1 MPQAGGAVNS
11 KPVLLWVDCTV
22 GLPDPEHRVRC
33 ATHFDIANA
42 EGVAQLPD
50 DIARHKPGA
59 LCFEF
64 DYPDQPRLQAM
75 LAIKK
80 SFPRLPI
87 LMLTQESSE
96 RLAVWAFRSRVW
108 NYLVKPVPAV
118 ELTECL
124 QALSS
129 LCHRT
134 APPRVAQLLAQSA
147 PEGLREKPLK
157 PEVARLQAGLNY
169 VTQHYHERISAEAV
183 ARACGLNRFDF
194 SRKFRAAFG
203 MTFREYLLRARI
215 HEARRLLIAG
225 TISVTGV
232 AYSVGFNDGSHFA
245 RLFKRITGHL
255 PSDYR
260 ASDAARAL
268 HLRRRATDGTE
279 PLAAGA

>member
-1 MPQAGGAVNS
+1 MNS
-11 KPVLLWVDCTV
+11 KPILLWVDCTV

-33 ATHFDIANA
+33 ATHFDIVTAD
-42 EGVAQLPD
+42 GIAQLPE

-64 DYPDQPRLQAM
+64 DYPDQQRLQAM

-108 NYLVKPVPAV
+108 NYLVKPVPAT

-134 APPRVAQLLAQSA
+134 APPRVAQLLARAA
-147 PEGLREKPLK
+147 PEGLREKPLA
-157 PEVARLQAGLNY
+157 PEVARLQAALNY
-169 VTQHYHERISAEAV
+169 VSQHYHERISALAV
-183 ARACGLNRFDF
+183 ARSCGLDRFEF
-194 SRKFRAAFG
+194 SRKFRATFG
-203 MTFREYLLRARI
+203 LTFREYLLRARI
-215 HEARRLLIAG
+215 NEARRLLMAC

-232 AYSVGFNDGSHFA
+232 AYSVGFKDGSQFA
-245 RLFKRITGHL
+245 RIFKRFTGQL

-260 ASDAARAL
+260 ASDTARSL
-268 HLRRRATDGTE
+268 HLRRRATDCAQS
-279 PLAAGA
+279 LSADA

>member
-1 MPQAGGAVNS
+1 VNA

-33 ATHFDIANA
+33 ATHFDIRSA
-42 EGVAQLPD
+42 EGIAQLPD

-64 DYPDQPRLQAM
+64 DFPDQPRLQAM

-80 SFPRLPI
+80 SFPRLPV

-108 NYLVKPVPAV
+108 NYLVKPVPEN
-118 ELTECL
+118 ELAECL
-124 QALSS
+124 QALST

-134 APPRVAQLLAQSA
+134 SPPRVAQLLAKAA
-147 PEGLREKPLK
+147 PEGLRAKPLE
-157 PEVARLQAGLNY
+157 PEVARLQAALNY
-169 VTQHYHERISAEAV
+169 VTQHYHERISAQAV
-183 ARACGLNRFDF
+183 ARACGLSRFEF
-194 SRKFRAAFG
+194 SRRFRETFK

-225 TISVTGV
+225 SISVTGV

-245 RLFKRITGHL
+245 RQFKRFTGLL
-255 PSDYR
+255 PSDYQASDAVSTPQFRRR
-260 ASDAARAL
+260 ASDRDQPIPA
-268 HLRRRATDGTE
+268 
-279 PLAAGA
+279 